1 MNALS
6 YFAAQSP
13 ITDPGDNSHLFAD
26 LPQTVPEM
34 CAALQGVCLDY
45 EVIYKYPIANERL
58 LETNLRYVNKFLTQM
73 IALDEQPLTEK
84 RTPQNRF
91 LGSSSHFV
99 SLLVSMARYREIPA
113 RKRVGFATY
122 LTEGNP
128 GYHRSHD
135 IAEYWDEAAGCWRQA
150 DPILDE
156 LAMEANGITF
166 DPCDLPKG
174 AFLLAGK
181 VWQDC
186 RSGKSDPELY
196 RDEETAGLEVIK
208 NNLILDLAS
217 MNKHELLNWDRF
229 GWMDRKMEEFCEEEW
244 EILDRLA
251 GLSQDGDEALGTL
264 HTLYAQ
270 EGGLQVPRVI
280 ACNSPV
286 ISPHKVDLTK

>member
-1 MNALS
+1 MNALT

-26 LPQTVPEM
+26 LPNTVPEM
-34 CAALQGVCLDY
+34 CAVLQGICLDH

-58 LETNLRYVNKFLTQM
+58 LETNLRYVNKILAQI

-84 RTPQNRF
+84 RAPQNRF

-99 SLLVSMARYREIPA
+99 NLLVSMARYREIPA

-122 LTEGNP
+122 FTEGNP
-128 GYHRSHD
+128 GYHHTHD
-135 IAEYWDEAAGCWRQA
+135 IIEYWDEDAGCWRQA

-156 LAMEANGITF
+156 LAMETNGITL
-166 DPCDLPKG
+166 DPCDLPKD
-174 AFLLAGK
+174 AFLPAGK

-186 RSGKSDPELY
+186 RTGKSNPELY
-196 RDEETAGLEVIK
+196 RNEDTAGLEVIK

-229 GWMDRKMEEFCEEEW
+229 GWMDRKMEEFCDEEW

-251 GLSQDGDEALGTL
+251 GLLQDGDEALGTL
-264 HTLYAQ
+264 HTLYTQ